1 MADPETTP
9 PTDTPTSPSD
19 APAADAPAPEAQSEQ
34 DTPAGDDA
42 PADESTVLGGK
53 EGEDGSDGDD
63 GSVKPEEPTAGAP
76 EKYELALE
84 GVTLDAEMVAEAEP
98 ILRELNLS
106 NDDANKLLPMAAKL
120 VDKTQASTMQM
131 LADAGAQQKKDWL
144 DAFVADPEI
153 GGAKREET
161 EHLAAKGLDALGFT
175 QTGHGKDGKE
185 PHPFRRALTESGFGN
200 HPDMIR
206 AFRRLGELAGE
217 DGDFVRPDST
227 APKDIPTEQRWYGKK
242 QGAE

>member
-1 MADPETTP
+1 MADEQTP
-9 PTDTPTSPSD
+9 PTDTPTSQSD
-19 APAADAPAPEAQSEQ
+19 APAADAPAPEGKPEQ
-34 DTPAGDDA
+34 EAPAGDDA
-42 PADESTVLGGK
+42 PADEGTVLGGK
-53 EGEDGSDGDD
+53 EGEDGND
-63 GSVKPEEPTAGAP
+63 GSVKSDEPTGAP

-120 VDKTQASTMQM
+120 VDKTQANTLQM

-144 DAFVADPEI
+144 DAFKADPEI
-153 GGAKREET
+153 GGPKREET
-161 EHLAAKGLDALGFT
+161 EHLAAKGLDALGYV
-175 QTGHGKDGKE
+175 DG
-185 PHPFRRALTESGFGN
+185 HPFRRALTESGFGN

-206 AFRRLGELAGE
+206 AFRRVGELVGE
-217 DGDFVRPDST
+217 DGNFVQPDG
-227 APKDIPTEQRWYGKK
+227 AARNEVPTEKRWYGK